1 MTISWKQIGWAFV
14 LWMLVGV
21 MGVAIAKEGDPVV
34 LAGTPVLSGCEPD
47 YPPYC
52 LVTADGR
59 ADGFSVELL
68 RASLRAVGRDVEF
81 KTAPWTE
88 LKQDLAE
95 GRLHALPLVGRT
107 PERETQ
113 YDFTFP
119 YLTMHG
125 TIVVRED
132 NTDIRIPRD
141 LAGKRVAVLQGD
153 NAEEYLQRSHL
164 GAEIVP
170 CPSFEMALREL
181 SEGKQDAV
189 VIQKLLAF
197 QLMQQAGLK
206 NLQTVGPPIFSQHFC
221 FAVREG
227 DSELLAMLNEGLSIV
242 MANGVF
248 RELHTRWF
256 SVLEAIGR
264 GKSRI
269 VVGGDHNYP
278 PYEFLD
284 KNGQPAGL
292 NVDITR
298 AIARRMGLSVDFRL
312 GEWSRIRKGLENG
325 EIDALQGLFYSV
337 ERDKL
342 FDFSLP
348 SSMVQHAI
356 VVRSDSP
363 ELFTMQDLAG
373 KTILV
378 QAGDILDDLAQ
389 EFGYGN
395 HLVVVD
401 SQEEALRRLA
411 AGEADC
417 ALTAKLPALYWIE
430 KQDWRNLTV
439 SALSVLSAEYC
450 YAVPSG
456 HQELLAQFSD
466 GLAAIKATGEHR
478 QIQAKWLTPYESL
491 GLRRVTQIALWA
503 VLPLLALLLLSLL
516 WSRSLQRVVAR
527 RTRELSFN
535 VALLNARSEASLD
548 GILVVDDQGK
558 ILSYNR
564 RFVEMWEIPPELI
577 QLGMDEPILS
587 SVICQMAEPLVF
599 LERVKHLYEHREE
612 IGREE
617 IKLKDGRV
625 FDRYS
630 APVSGSEGSY
640 YGRVWY
646 FRDISD
652 QRHAEAARTKLQGQ
666 LIQAQKMESMGRL
679 AGGVAHDFNNMLQ
692 AIMGHAELALDQLP
706 PDSPLQED
714 VHEIQVA
721 AQRSSDLTRQLLA
734 FARKQAVVPKVL
746 DLNITV
752 EGMLKM
758 LRRLIG
764 EDIDLV
770 WVPGPSIW
778 PVKMDPSQ
786 FDQILA
792 NLCVNARDAIE
803 GIGKVTI
810 ETWTET
816 FDKTFCAEHPGIV
829 PGDYVRLSVF
839 DTGCGMTKETLAN
852 IFEPFF
858 TTKGPGEGTGLG
870 LATVYGAVKQNN
882 GNVFVDSEPGKGTVF
897 HIYFP
902 RYLDAT
908 PAPQAPVFEPALSSG
923 KGTILLVE
931 DEQSILRIA
940 TAMLEKLGYRVLSA
954 STPGEAIHLAK
965 AHSQEIDLLMTDV
978 VMPEMNGRDL
988 TNMIVFLCP
997 GIKRLFMS
1005 GYTAD
1010 VIAHHGVLDEGVCF
1024 LQKPFTI
1031 RDLAAKVGEAL
1042 ASR

>member
-1 MTISWKQIGWAFV
+1 MFLGAFGGAIG
-14 LWMLVGV
+14 
-21 MGVAIAKEGDPVV
+21 KEGDRVV
-34 LAGTPVLSGCEPD
+34 LAGAPVLSGCEPD

-68 RASLRAVGRDVEF
+68 RASLQAVGREVEF
-81 KTAPWTE
+81 KTAPWAE
-88 LKQDLAE
+88 IKQDLAE
-95 GRLHALPLVGRT
+95 GRLQALPLMGRT
-107 PERETQ
+107 PEREAL

-132 NTDIRIPRD
+132 NTDIRSPHD
-141 LAGKRVAVLQGD
+141 LAGKRVAVMQGD
-153 NAEEYLQRSHL
+153 NAEEYLQRSNW

-170 CPSFEMALREL
+170 LPSFEIAMREL
-181 SEGKQDAV
+181 SDGNWDAV
-189 VIQKLLAF
+189 VVQKLVAY
-197 QLMQQAGLK
+197 QLMRQNGLK
-206 NLQTVGPPIFSQHFC
+206 NLQTVGPPIFPQHFC

-227 DSELLAMLNEGLSIV
+227 DSELLAALNEGLSIV

-248 RELHTRWF
+248 RELHTQWF
-256 SVLEAIGR
+256 SEIEAVGR

-269 VVGGDHNYP
+269 VIGGDRNYP

-292 NVDITR
+292 NVDLTR
-298 AIARRMGLSVDFRL
+298 AIAQRMGLSVDFRF
-312 GEWSRIRKGLENG
+312 GEWSVIRKGLENG

-348 SSMVQHAI
+348 SSIVQHAI
-356 VVRSDSP
+356 VVRSDSN

-378 QAGDILDDLAQ
+378 QAGDILDDLAR

-395 HLVVVD
+395 QLVAVD

-417 ALTAKLPALYWIE
+417 ALVAKLPGLYWIE
-430 KQDWRNLTV
+430 KHGWRNLKM
-439 SALSVLSAEYC
+439 SALSVLSSEYC
-450 YAVPSG
+450 YAVPAG

-478 QIQAKWLTPYESL
+478 QIQAKWLTPYESF
-491 GLRRVTQIALWA
+491 GFRKVAQIALWA

-548 GILVVDDQGK
+548 GILVVDDHGK

-564 RFVEMWEIPPELI
+564 RFVEMWGLSLELLQSGI
-577 QLGMDEPILS
+577 DEQ
-587 SVICQMAEPLVF
+587 VIRFVMHQMSEPHLF
-599 LERVKHLYEHREE
+599 FKRIKHLYEHRTE
-612 IGREE
+612 IDREE
-617 IKLKDGRV
+617 IILKDGKV

-630 APVSGSEGSY
+630 APIFGAEGSY

-646 FRDISD
+646 FRDITD
-652 QRHAEAARTKLQGQ
+652 QRQAEAARTQLQGQ

-692 AIMGHAELALDQLP
+692 AIMGHAELALDQLS

-714 VHEIQVA
+714 LREIQAA

-734 FARKQAVVPKVL
+734 FARKQSVVPKVL
-746 DLNITV
+746 DLNATV

-764 EDIDLV
+764 EDIDLA
-770 WVPGPSIW
+770 WVPGPSLW
-778 PVKMDPSQ
+778 PIKMDPSQ
-786 FDQILA
+786 VDQILA
-792 NLCVNARDAIE
+792 NLCVNARDAIQ
-803 GIGKVTI
+803 GVGKVTI

-816 FDKTFCAEHPGIV
+816 FDVAYCSNHPGAV

-839 DTGCGMTKETLAN
+839 DTGCGMDKETLAN

-882 GNVFVDSEPGKGTVF
+882 GNVFVESELGKGTVF
-897 HIYFP
+897 HIFLP
-902 RYLDAT
+902 RHRDAVPT
-908 PAPQAPVFEPALSSG
+908 PEGSLSEPALARG

-931 DEQSILRIA
+931 DEQSILKIA
-940 TAMLEKLGYRVLSA
+940 TAMLEKLGYRVLPA
-954 STPGEAIHLAK
+954 STPGEAIELAK
-965 AHSQEIDLLMTDV
+965 THARGIDLLMTDV

-1042 ASR
+1042 ASL

>member
-1 MTISWKQIGWAFV
+1 MNAFWKRTAGIVSILMWWAT
-14 LWMLVGV
+14 LGMAESG
-21 MGVAIAKEGDPVV
+21 PVV
-34 LAGTPVLSGCEPD
+34 LAGAPIRSGCEPD

-52 LVTADGR
+52 IVAEDGH

-68 RASLRAVGRDVEF
+68 RASLQAVGREVEF
-81 KTAPWTE
+81 KTAPWAE
-88 LKQDLAE
+88 IKQDLAD
-95 GRLHALPLVGRT
+95 GRLQALPLMGRT
-107 PERETQ
+107 PEREAQ
-113 YDFTFP
+113 YDYTFP

-125 TIVVRED
+125 TLVVRGD
-132 NTDIRIPRD
+132 NADIRVPRD
-141 LAGKRVAVLQGD
+141 LAGKRVAVMQGD
-153 NAEEYLQRSHL
+153 NAEEYLQRSGL

-170 CPSFEMALREL
+170 RPSFEMALREL
-181 SEGKQDAV
+181 SEGQHDAV
-189 VIQKLLAF
+189 VVQKLVAF
-197 QLMQQAGLK
+197 QLMQQAGLE
-206 NLQTVGPPIFSQHFC
+206 NLQTVGPPIFPQHFC

-227 DSELLAMLNEGLSIV
+227 DRDLLAMLNEGLSIV

-248 RELHTRWF
+248 RELHTKWF
-256 SVLEAIGR
+256 SGIEAVGR

-269 VVGGDHNYP
+269 VVGGDRNYP

-312 GEWSRIRKGLENG
+312 GEWSVIRKGLENG
-325 EIDALQGLFYSV
+325 EIDALQGLFYSI

-348 SSMVQHAI
+348 SSIVQHAI
-356 VVRSDSP
+356 VVRTGSP
-363 ELFTMQDLAG
+363 ELLTMQDLAG
-373 KTILV
+373 KSILV
-378 QAGDILDDLAQ
+378 QAGDILDDLAR
-389 EFGYGN
+389 EFGYGKQ
-395 HLVVVD
+395 LVAVE

-411 AGEADC
+411 AGQADC
-417 ALTAKLPALYWIE
+417 ALVAKLPALFWIE
-430 KQDWRNLTV
+430 KHGWRNLNV
-439 SALSVLSAEYC
+439 SALSVLSSEYC

-478 QIQAKWLTPYESL
+478 QIQAKWLTPYESV
-491 GLRRVTQIALWA
+491 GFRKVAQIALWA
-503 VLPLLALLLLSLL
+503 ILPLLFLLLLSLL

-548 GILVVDDQGK
+548 GILVVDDHGK
-558 ILSYNR
+558 VLSYNR
-564 RFVEMWEIPPELI
+564 RFVEMWKMTPDLLQPEDDRHLL
-577 QLGMDEPILS
+577 QYA
-587 SVICQMAEPLVF
+587 VRQMANPQSF
-599 LERVKHLYEHREE
+599 LDRVTYLYEHRQE
-612 IGREE
+612 IDREE
-617 IKLKDGRV
+617 IALKDGRV
-625 FDRYS
+625 FDRYT
-630 APVSGSEGSY
+630 APIFGAEGSY

-652 QRHAEAARTKLQGQ
+652 KRQAEEARSKLQTQ

-692 AIMGHAELALDQLP
+692 AILGHAELALDQLP

-714 VHEIQVA
+714 IHEIQAA

-734 FARKQAVVPKVL
+734 FARKQSVVPKVL
-746 DLNITV
+746 DLNATV

-770 WVPGPSIW
+770 WLPGTSVW

-786 FDQILA
+786 VDQILA

-803 GIGKVTI
+803 GVGKVTI
-810 ETWTET
+810 ETGTKT
-816 FDKTFCAEHPGIV
+816 FDKAYCEEHSGAIPGE
-829 PGDYVRLSVF
+829 YVRLSVF
-839 DTGCGMTKETLAN
+839 DSGCGMDKETLSN

-882 GNVFVDSEPGKGTVF
+882 GNVFVESEPGNGTVF
-897 HIYFP
+897 HIYLP
-902 RYLDAT
+902 RHLDEMPSPPTSA
-908 PAPQAPVFEPALSSG
+908 FEETLVKG

-931 DEQSILRIA
+931 DETSILRIA
-940 TAMLEKLGYRVLSA
+940 TAMLEKLGYRVFPA
-954 STPGEAIHLAK
+954 STPGEAIEMAK
-965 AHSQEIDLLMTDV
+965 AHAREIDLLMTDV

-1010 VIAHHGVLDEGVCF
+1010 VIAHHGVLDDGVCF

-1031 RDLAAKVGEAL
+1031 RDLATKVGEAM
-1042 ASR
+1042 ASS

>member
-1 MTISWKQIGWAFV
+1 MNSFWKQV
-14 LWMLVGV
+14 LGILAILMLGATL
-21 MGVAIAKEGDPVV
+21 GVAIEKEGDRVV
-34 LAGTPVLSGCEPD
+34 LERSLVLSGCEPD

-68 RASLRAVGRDVEF
+68 RAALQAVGREVDF
-81 KTAPWTE
+81 KTAPWAE
-88 LKQDLAE
+88 LKQDLAD
-95 GRLHALPLVGRT
+95 GRLHALPLAGRT
-107 PERETQ
+107 PEREEL

-132 NTDIRIPRD
+132 NADIRSSRD
-141 LAGKRVAVLQGD
+141 LAGKRVAVMQGD
-153 NAEEYLQRSHL
+153 NAEEYLHRSNL

-170 CPSFEMALREL
+170 LPSFEIALREL
-181 SEGKQDAV
+181 SDGQYDAV
-189 VIQKLLAF
+189 VVQKLVAF
-197 QLMQQAGLK
+197 QLMKQAGLK
-206 NLQTVGPPIFSQHFC
+206 NLQTVGPPIFPQHFC
-221 FAVREG
+221 FAVQEG
-227 DSELLAMLNEGLSIV
+227 DRDLLAELNEGLSIV
-242 MANGVF
+242 MANGLF
-248 RELHTRWF
+248 RELHTKWF
-256 SVLEAIGR
+256 SEIEALGR

-269 VVGGDHNYP
+269 VVGGDRNYP

-284 KNGQPAGL
+284 ANGQPAGL

-298 AIARRMGLSVDFRL
+298 AIARRMGLLIDFRL
-312 GEWSRIRKGLENG
+312 GEWSGIRKGLENG

-348 SSMVQHAI
+348 SSIVQHAI
-356 VVRSDSP
+356 VVRADSP
-363 ELFTMQDLAG
+363 ELLTMQDLAG

-378 QAGDILDDLAQ
+378 QAGDILDDLAR
-389 EFGYGN
+389 EFGYGKQC
-395 HLVVVD
+395 VAVE

-411 AGEADC
+411 AGDADC
-417 ALTAKLPALYWIE
+417 ALVAKLPGLYWIE
-430 KQDWRNLTV
+430 KHGWHNLTL
-439 SALSVLSAEYC
+439 SALSVLSTEYC

-466 GLAAIKATGEHR
+466 GLAAIKATGEYR
-478 QIQAKWLTPYESL
+478 QIQAKWLTPFETV
-491 GLRRVTQIALWA
+491 GFRKVVKIALWLI
-503 VLPLLALLLLSLL
+503 LPLVLLLFLSLL

-535 VALLNARSEASLD
+535 VALLNARSEATLD
-548 GILVVDDQGK
+548 GMLVVDDRGK

-564 RFVEMWEIPPELI
+564 RFVEMWGLSLELL
-577 QLGMDEPILS
+577 QSGLDDQVLRAVTHQVMEPHS
-587 SVICQMAEPLVF
+587 F
-599 LERVKHLYEHREE
+599 LERIKFLNENRKE

-617 IKLKDGRV
+617 IVLKNGKV

-630 APVSGSEGSY
+630 APIFGAEGSY

-646 FRDISD
+646 FRDITD
-652 QRHAEAARTKLQGQ
+652 QRQAEEGRVKLQGQ

-692 AIMGHAELALDQLP
+692 AILGHAELALDQLS

-714 VHEIQVA
+714 IREIQAA

-734 FARKQAVVPKVL
+734 FARKQSVVPKVL
-746 DLNITV
+746 DLNATV

-764 EDIDLV
+764 EDVDLA
-770 WVPGPSIW
+770 WVPGSSMW
-778 PVKMDPSQ
+778 PIKMDPSQ
-786 FDQILA
+786 VDQILA
-792 NLCVNARDAIE
+792 NLCVNARDAIQ
-803 GIGKVTI
+803 GVGKVTI

-816 FDKTFCAEHPGIV
+816 VDQTFCAAHPGAL
-829 PGDYVRLSVF
+829 PGDFVRLSVF
-839 DTGCGMTKETLAN
+839 DTGCGMDKETLAN

-882 GNVFVDSEPGKGTVF
+882 GNVFVESEPGKGTAF
-897 HIYFP
+897 HIYLP
-902 RYLDAT
+902 RYVDEI
-908 PAPQAPVFEPALSSG
+908 PAPLAPVSEATLVKG

-931 DEQSILRIA
+931 DEPSILRIA
-940 TAMLEKLGYRVLSA
+940 TAMLEKLGYRVFAA
-954 STPGEAIHLAK
+954 STPGEAIELAK
-965 AHSQEIDLLMTDV
+965 SHAREIDLLMTDV

-1010 VIAHHGVLDEGVCF
+1010 VIAHHGVLDDGVCF

-1031 RDLAAKVGEAL
+1031 RDLAAKVGEAMT
-1042 ASR
+1042 SR